1 MSVFVTRILKGRFLT
16 WKPTKTNKPPKNLN
30 LDLWLIQWAFCSVA
44 IFISRR
50 LFFFLHVVCIY
61 LFKFFGHPISFC
73 PTSLGIANLL
83 TALAVSRLANP
94 EANLGALVIC
104 FCTFDIFRK
113 ATWLMCSTI
122 FHFIWRFA
130 WKYHYSLYIDSINCY
145 CASFKVLPFSHM
157 TESWPS
163 FSDDLVSW
171 LGGDLGCIHLIIQH
185 YVFIVIYI
193 SI

>member
-1 MSVFVTRILKGRFLT
+1 MT
-16 WKPTKTNKPPKNLN
+16 
-30 LDLWLIQWAFCSVA
+30 DLWVNVSFCNENIKREISHLKTYQNKLTSQKFQLRLIQWAFCSVA

-104 FCTFDIFRK
+104 FCTFDIFLK
-113 ATWLMCSTI
+113 DNLVNV
-122 FHFIWRFA
+122 FHNFPLNMA
-130 WKYHYSLYIDSINCY
+130 LCLKVSLKPLNRLNTLLSC
-145 CASFKVLPFSHM
+145 L
-157 TESWPS
+157 
-163 FSDDLVSW
+163 L
-171 LGGDLGCIHLIIQH
+171 
-185 YVFIVIYI
+185 
-193 SI
+193 